1 MSYLRFGK
9 FLFAIVF
16 TCGLLCVAAPVKAQ
30 RPIPPTR
37 EAEGQQDARRQSRLA
52 PPPGLKCDANHVT
65 SFTGRVVAYSR
76 RRGRIFIRIR
86 TDEATTEE
94 FNINYGRAENL
105 SKWFLINGQSAGQG
119 ELTKI
124 ESRWRRDRKNVRATV
139 WACYDN
145 AWQNLTP
152 NAIDWQV
159 GRPKPPLTL

>member
-9 FLFAIVF
+9 FLLALVF
-16 TCGLLCVAAPVKAQ
+16 TCGLLSLAAPVKAQ
-30 RPIPPTR
+30 RPMPPTR
-37 EAEGQQDARRQSRLA
+37 ENEGQQDARRQSRLA

-65 SFTGRVVAYSR
+65 SFTGRVIAYSR

-119 ELTKI
+119 ELMKI

-145 AWQNLTP
+145 QWRQLSAEI
-152 NAIDWQV
+152 IDWQP
-159 GRPKPPLTL
+159 RERSPNSTF